1 MWTHQ
6 NCHQFFSCRIIPWPC
21 PPNGLP
27 LLLRN
32 TEDFWS
38 SIRSFKVRDNSFG
51 DVERFSGGLD
61 TASEIMYHYHPKLC
75 LQMISSGSGTLFW
88 QVPALKQ
95 ETNVTALL
103 ERCKKKQVRQFFPVF
118 SGTLNFLPI
127 FWRCQMHQVHVPS
140 HHPQPLQTPRCGG
153 GPRTRP
159 ARCALLAAS
168 SAATQRPWICR
179 SLEVCTFTKV
189 EVSQFYNG
197 VKSAPPQKSCNM
209 HIYIYLYQFAHMS
222 FNELNIV
229 VQVTGKSGC

>member
-21 PPNGLP
+21 PANGLP

-118 SGTLNFLPI
+118 SGTLNFFANLLK
-127 FWRCQMHQVHVPS
+127 VSNAPS
-140 HHPQPLQTPRCGG
+140 PCAKSSSTTPPNPEVW
-153 GPRTRP
+153 PRTRP

-189 EVSQFYNG
+189 EVFP
-197 VKSAPPQKSCNM
+197 V
-209 HIYIYLYQFAHMS
+209 L
-222 FNELNIV
+222 
-229 VQVTGKSGC
+229 

>member
-103 ERCKKKQVRQFFPVF
+103 ERCKKKQVRQFFPIF
-118 SGTLNFLPI
+118 SGTFEFYGNLLKVSNA
-127 FWRCQMHQVHVPS
+127 PS
-140 HHPQPLQTPRCGG
+140 PCAKSSSTTPPNPEAW
-153 GPRTRP
+153 PRTRP

-189 EVSQFYNG
+189 EVFPQFYNG
-197 VKSAPPQKSCNM
+197 VKSARPPKRIAICKY
-209 HIYIYLYQFAHMS
+209 IYIP
-222 FNELNIV
+222 ICTDV
-229 VQVTGKSGC
+229 VWCIEYCRSSYR